1 MEKKEEPKRKDACP
15 TQPHSTSSSSS
26 TTTSKTFK
34 PNKHKKW
41 LKNLPEDLWDSEIIP
56 YFGFKDLAL
65 YTRLNHR
72 FNNYYQKIFIKN
84 TLPIHV
90 PHDAKTISNAL
101 QIGQL
106 LHTRHPYTTP
116 LLIRVAKGN
125 YGTSNKYGYGNVIDI
140 NLNFSITIEG
150 KGIQDTI
157 FKGGFYITKRS
168 ESTQLTKLRIQNM
181 SIVESEANG
190 LFLSTRISDTATN
203 TGVNDVELDNVCIKE
218 CERSGIAVY
227 GSTLNMNN
235 VECSYNQLNGV
246 YVTDTYKKLN
256 SVTINSLQGVI
267 TISGEN
273 RLRCLIHN
281 NCLRPPRRRSRR
293 PPGNKCYG
301 LHVFGSNKSNS
312 IRIVQ
317 PLTKESISCMNLS
330 DSRNWSSKGPHTKN
344 RIYQIER
351 TSL

>member
-1 MEKKEEPKRKDACP
+1 MENKEQLKRKDA
-15 TQPHSTSSSSS
+15 HSTSSSSS
-26 TTTSKTFK
+26 SSTSKTFK
-34 PNKHKKW
+34 PNKQRKW

-72 FNNYYQKIFIKN
+72 FNNYYQKIFFKN

-125 YGTSNKYGYGNVIDI
+125 YGTSNKYGYGNVIDL

-150 KGIQDTI
+150 NGIQNTI
-157 FKGGFYITKRS
+157 FKGGFSIAKRS

-281 NCLRPPRRRSRR
+281 NCLRPNV
-293 PPGNKCYG
+293 GNKCYG
-301 LHVFGSNKSNS
+301 LHVYGSNKSNS

-317 PLTKESISCMNLS
+317 PLTKESISCMNFS
-330 DSRNWSSKGPHTKN
+330 EDRNWSSKGPYIKN

-351 TSL
+351 TE